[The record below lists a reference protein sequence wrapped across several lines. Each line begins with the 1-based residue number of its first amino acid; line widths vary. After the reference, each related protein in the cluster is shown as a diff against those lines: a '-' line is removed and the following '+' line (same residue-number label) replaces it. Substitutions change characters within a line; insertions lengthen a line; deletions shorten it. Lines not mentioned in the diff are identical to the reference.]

1 MKTCRWNYIFCVSR
15 NHRGNVILFGGKI
28 IFRKDFILF
37 YFSRT
42 SPAYICI
49 YYNKYIHIIYIC
61 MYICIHMYTIYMYCI
76 YVCVYVCI
84 VYMYIYIL
92 YTYVYICTYT
102 LYIYILCVYIYIFG
116 SVLQSVFYKLVVGVE
131 HVSRF

>member
-1 MKTCRWNYIFCVSR
+1 
-15 NHRGNVILFGGKI
+15 
-28 IFRKDFILF
+28 
-37 YFSRT
+37 
-42 SPAYICI
+42 
-49 YYNKYIHIIYIC
+49 